1 MTLSVRTGLLLLLF
15 LNNIHKK
22 RIEIMEIDIFLAKIT
37 NLKEQR
43 KPTLLKMF
51 LLYYFLYMRVFSV
64 CVCTMCTPPAEPRN
78 GDQKRQWS
86 CSWS

>member
-1 MTLSVRTGLLLLLF
+1 
-15 LNNIHKK
+15 
-22 RIEIMEIDIFLAKIT
+22 MEIDIFLAKIT

-43 KPTLLKMF
+43 KPNLLKVF

-64 CVCTMCTPPAEPRN
+64 CVCTMCTPPAEARN